1 MGLLDSL
8 LLTYVNW
15 LFVFILYRLMSDLL
29 RIMSD
34 FVMKEED
41 GERAKVQTT
50 GANEFF
56 DGLVCSCDAVG
67 VYTEDYSHKFNSSP
81 VRSVW
86 F

>member
-15 LFVFILYRLMSDLL
+15 LFVFILHRLMSDLL

-41 GERAKVQTT
+41 VERERESASES
-50 GANEFF
+50 A
-56 DGLVCSCDAVG
+56 D
-67 VYTEDYSHKFNSSP
+67 H
-81 VRSVW
+81 RR
-86 F
+86 